1 MAKVTPQS
9 EIEEF
14 AEEGF
19 RLLAVG
25 LVTVLGMRFA
35 VVLPRGCRRGRR
47 GCRRGA
53 AAIDDLVELAAI
65 EPHAAAA
72 RAVVDLDAA
81 ALGHDQGL
89 VVHRTFHGRHYSVPT
104 GILVYHIWGLL
115 RRPQPFAC
123 RRQGVK
129 IGRAQV

>member
-19 RLLAVG
+19 LLLAVG
-25 LVTVLGMRFA
+25 LVTVLGMRFE

-53 AAIDDLVELAAI
+53 AAIDELVELAAI
-65 EPHAAAA
+65 EPHAPADRA
-72 RAVVDLDAA
+72 RVELDAA
-81 ALGHDQGL
+81 PLGQDQGL
-89 VVHRTFHGRHYSVPT
+89 VVPRTFHGRSP
-104 GILVYHIWGLL
+104 LVLKI
-115 RRPQPFAC
+115 RR
-123 RRQGVK
+123 
-129 IGRAQV
+129 

>member
-19 RLLAVG
+19 FLLAVG

-35 VVLPRGCRRGRR
+35 VVPPRGCRRGRR

-81 ALGHDQGL
+81 ALGPDQGH
-89 VVHRTFHGRHYSVPT
+89 VVQRTFHGRHSSVPT
-104 GILVYHIWGLL
+104 GILVFPD
-115 RRPQPFAC
+115 RKR
-123 RRQGVK
+123 V
-129 IGRAQV
+129 V

>member
-19 RLLAVG
+19 LLLAVG

-53 AAIDDLVELAAI
+53 AAIDDLVELAARSEEHTSELQSLMRI
-65 EPHAAAA
+65 SY
-72 RAVVDLDAA
+72 AVLCLKKKKRQVIKDNVI
-81 ALGHDQGL
+81 QRTE
-89 VVHRTFHGRHYSVPT
+89 HR
-104 GILVYHIWGLL
+104 
-115 RRPQPFAC
+115 
-123 RRQGVK
+123 
-129 IGRAQV
+129 

>member
-1 MAKVTPQS
+1 MAKGTPQS

-19 RLLAVG
+19 LLLAVG

-53 AAIDDLVELAAI
+53 AAIDDLVELDAI

-72 RAVVDLDAA
+72 RAVVELGAA
-81 ALGHDQGL
+81 ALGHAQGL
-89 VVHRTFHGRHYSVPT
+89 VRTEKHTYELQSLMLIT
-104 GILVYHIWGLL
+104 
-115 RRPQPFAC
+115 
-123 RRQGVK
+123 
-129 IGRAQV
+129 